1 MAIMT
6 ERQIVHFIHNLILE
20 TSTFNSIVK
29 FKFEHTL
36 RKYDFKE
43 TDGIVTISE
52 KFTPGKNFK
61 INNNIVTTDLDKL
74 LPFTSVY
81 MTVEWFEEFKLVV
94 KHDIKTEIHNLL
106 FDKLT

>member
-1 MAIMT
+1 MV

-20 TSTFNSIVK
+20 TSTFNSSIK

-36 RKYDFKE
+36 RKYNFE
-43 TDGIVTISE
+43 EVNGIVTISE
-52 KFTPGKNFK
+52 KFQPAKNFK

-74 LPFTSVY
+74 LLSSVY

-94 KHDIKTEIHNLL
+94 KHDIKTEIDNLL